1 MTRDRPT
8 KASDDTVT
16 PLLRAWQNG
25 DPEAADRLIPLV
37 YAELRSLAGR
47 HMRAERDGHT
57 LQPTALVNEAF
68 VRLVD
73 QRSTEWQGRAHFLA
87 IGSRIM
93 RRILVDHSRR
103 RSAGKRDGGIQITLG
118 DSLSA
123 EQPTALDLLVV
134 DDALSRL
141 AAIDERKAGS
151 SSSGSSVVSRTP
163 RSPRC
168 WASPPP
174 RSSATGS
181 SPRPGSNVSWT
192 TDPGA
197 A

>member
-8 KASDDTVT
+8 RASDDTVT

-25 DPEAADRLIPLV
+25 DPDAADRLIPLV

-141 AAIDERKAGS
+141 AAIDERKARIVELRFFGGLENAAVAEVLGIS
-151 SSSGSSVVSRTP
+151 T
-163 RSPRC
+163 
-168 WASPPP
+168 
-174 RSSATGS
+174 ATVK
-181 SPRPGSNVSWT
+181 RDWVLAKAWLQREL
-192 TDPGA
+192 DD
-197 A
+197 

>member
-8 KASDDTVT
+8 RASDDTVT

-141 AAIDERKAGS
+141 AAIDERKARIVELRFFGGLENAAVAEVLGIS
-151 SSSGSSVVSRTP
+151 T
-163 RSPRC
+163 
-168 WASPPP
+168 
-174 RSSATGS
+174 ATVK
-181 SPRPGSNVSWT
+181 RDWVLAKAWLQREL
-192 TDPGA
+192 DD
-197 A
+197 